1 MISLLGWKITE
12 GGEYR
17 ISLPRLSAEEGQLVS
32 AVEEAFREE
41 ARTRDFSGRAEV
53 LDSLKSIVFRA
64 AQSEG
69 IFLDRE
75 QSSYLPEICFLH
87 IYGFAFIDKLLED
100 PSIEEISIIGLN
112 RPAYVYVRREG
123 WKATNAQFTSLEA
136 LTDVINK
143 MGKNIGRRITLQRP
157 KLNAILPDGS
167 RLHATL
173 PPLSAGE
180 LTIRRFTENPFSPQ
194 ELAGSGAFPPRAVA
208 LLSLLMQADMSLV
221 ISGNTAS
228 GKTTT
233 LNSLFSFVPTDE
245 RVVITEESPEIN
257 IPHPHSTRLVANE
270 EMGVSL
276 RELVYDTLRMRP
288 DRLIVGEVRN
298 AEETGALFDALLG
311 GQARGCYATFHAQS
325 AEETLRRFRLFGIS
339 EADFGSIDAIVVQR
353 RMLKYDPRTR
363 KNAEIRRMVE
373 FCFGP
378 SKKPVVSYDLGS
390 DSWKENAQKEF
401 LSAVSSSLGL
411 SVKEASAELRQRE
424 AFLKKKRP
432 FHDFFEEYQ
441 GKFYGR

>member
-1 MISLLGWKITE
+1 MLGWKISD

-17 ISLPRLSAEEGQLVS
+17 VSLPRLSEEEEGLVS
-32 AVEEAFREE
+32 RVEGNFRTE
-41 ARTRDFSGRAEV
+41 ARSMDFSSREDV
-53 LDSLKSIVFRA
+53 LNSIKSIVLRT

-69 IFLDRE
+69 IFLDKD
-75 QSSYLPEICFLH
+75 QTHYLPEMCFLH
-87 IYGFAFIDKLLED
+87 IYGFAFLDKLLED
-100 PSIEEISIIGLN
+100 PSIEEISIIGIN
-112 RPAYVYVRREG
+112 KPAYVYIRKEG
-123 WKATNAQFTSLEA
+123 WKSVNAQFTSLDA

-167 RLHATL
+167 RLHASL

-180 LTIRRFTENPFSPQ
+180 LTIRRFTDNPFSPS
-194 ELAGSGAFPPRAVA
+194 ELVESGAFPSRAIA
-208 LLSLLMQADMSLV
+208 LLSLLMQADMSLI

-233 LNSLFSFVPTDE
+233 LNSLFSFVPSDE
-245 RVVITEESPEIN
+245 RIVITEESPEIN
-257 IPHPHSTRLVANE
+257 IPHPHTARLVANE

-298 AEETGALFDALLG
+298 AEEVGALFDALLG

-325 AEETLRRFRLFGIS
+325 AEETLRRLKFFGVS

-353 RMLKYDPRTR
+353 RMLHYDPKKR
-363 KNAEIRRMVE
+363 KNTEVRRMVE

-378 SKKPVVSYDLGS
+378 SKKAVLSYEMGS
-390 DSWKENAQKEF
+390 DSWKENQEKEF
-401 LSAVSSSLGL
+401 LSSISSSLGL
-411 SVKEASAELRQRE
+411 SEKEISHELKERE
-424 AFLKKKRP
+424 TFLKKKRP
-432 FHDFFEEYQ
+432 FADFFSEYQ

>member
-1 MISLLGWKITE
+1 MLGWKITE

-17 ISLPRLSAEEGQLVS
+17 VPLPRLSEEEEELVS
-32 AVEEAFREE
+32 AVEGHFRNEARSKDFSSREE
-41 ARTRDFSGRAEV
+41 VLNSIKGIVLRT
-53 LDSLKSIVFRA
+53 

-75 QSSYLPEICFLH
+75 QVSYLPEVCFLH
-87 IYGFAFIDKLLED
+87 IYGFAFIEKLLED
-100 PSIEEISIIGLN
+100 PSIEEISIIGVGK
-112 RPAYVYVRREG
+112 PAYVYVRREG
-123 WKATNAQFTSLEA
+123 WKQANAQFTSLDA

-167 RLHATL
+167 RLHASL

-180 LTIRRFTENPFSPQ
+180 LTIRRFTESPFSPP
-194 ELAGSGAFPPRAVA
+194 ELVESGAFPVRAIA
-208 LLSLLMQADMSLV
+208 FLSFIMQADMSLI

-233 LNSLFSFVPTDE
+233 LNSLFSFIPADE
-245 RVVITEESPEIN
+245 RIVITEESPEIN
-257 IPHPHSTRLVANE
+257 IPHPHKARLVANE

-298 AEETGALFDALLG
+298 AEEVGALFDALLG
-311 GQARGCYATFHAQS
+311 GQARGCYATFHANS
-325 AEETLRRFRLFGIS
+325 AEETLRRLKFFGVS
-339 EADFGSIDAIVVQR
+339 EADFSSIDAIIVQR
-353 RMLKYDPRTR
+353 RMLRYDPRKR
-363 KNAEIRRMVE
+363 KNTEVRRMAE

-378 SKKPVVSYDLGS
+378 SHRPVISYDANS
-390 DSWKENAQKEF
+390 DSWKEKNAGELF
-401 LSAVSSSLGL
+401 SALSSSLGL
-411 SVKEASAELRQRE
+411 SEKELSRGLRERE
-424 AFLKKKRP
+424 SFLKKKRAFP
-432 FHDFFEEYQ
+432 DFFEEYQ
-441 GKFYGR
+441 RKFYGR